1 MHPMSRSGFPGATVV
16 PFVLVALVA
25 SGCTGR
31 PTVEDY
37 IAYQAVQQADGKL
50 RTEFD
55 PPDAPFTR
63 EDLIRNFDRIALH
76 HEADASRTGGEDN
89 WRENPV
95 NRWQGQLRYSLL
107 GSAVAAQDRA
117 DAADLMQRIAAL
129 TGLEIIE
136 TLHDPNFL
144 ILITQ
149 SDERDD
155 YRDYLASQS
164 PVLANTYEFWRRTPG
179 VVCVANNL
187 FAGPDGN
194 ELAGGLVVVGAEVTG
209 LLRKACLHEEI
220 VQALGLANDHP
231 EVRPSIFNDDGE
243 FALLTRHDEML
254 LKILYDPR
262 LRNGMSAAEAMP
274 VVRQIVQDL
283 PVDVDQ
289 SLAEID

>member
-1 MHPMSRSGFPGATVV
+1 MSRLGHPVAITVPLILAALLAT
-16 PFVLVALVA
+16 
-25 SGCTGR
+25 GCTGR

-37 IAYQAVQQADGKL
+37 LAYQAVQQADGKL
-50 RTEFD
+50 RTDFD

-63 EDLIRNFDRIALH
+63 EDLIRDFERIALH
-76 HEADASRTGGEDN
+76 HEADASRIGGEDN
-89 WRENPV
+89 WHANPV
-95 NRWQGQLRYSLL
+95 NRWQGPLRYALL
-107 GSAVAAQDRA
+107 GSAVVAQDRA
-117 DAADLMQRIAAL
+117 DAADLMRRIAGL
-129 TGLEIIE
+129 TGLEITE
-136 TLHDPNFL
+136 TLESPNFL

-149 SDERDD
+149 TDERDD

-187 FAGPDGN
+187 FSGPDDN
-194 ELAGGLVVVGAEVTG
+194 VLAAGLVVIGAEVTG

-231 EVRPSIFNDDGE
+231 EVRPSMFNDDGE
-243 FALLTRHDEML
+243 FALMTRHDEML

-262 LRNGMSAAEAMP
+262 LRIGMNATEAMP

-283 PVDVDQ
+283 PLDDRHA
-289 SLAEID
+289 SAEID